1 MTTDGLVL
9 TARQAAKNAY
19 SPYSGFRVG
28 CAVIFDGSYLTPFRG
43 VNVENASYGLTICAE
58 RAAIFGGIAAG
69 MHTVDKLAIACL
81 NKDNIVIPCFQ
92 PCGACLQVISE
103 FSSEHTEIVLD
114 GIGRF
119 RLCEFLPRAFTLAHK

>member
-9 TARQAAKNAY
+9 AARLAAKNAY

-28 CAVIFDGSYLTPFRG
+28 CAAVFDGSFLTPFFG

-58 RAAIFGGIAAG
+58 RAAIFSAISAG
-69 MHTVDKLAIACL
+69 RHTLDKLAIACL
-81 NKDNIVIPCFQ
+81 DKNNIVMPCFQ

-103 FSSEHTEIVLD
+103 FAAGHTEIVLD
-114 GIGRF
+114 GLGVF
-119 RLCEFLPRAFTLAHK
+119 RLHDFLPRAFTLPTK